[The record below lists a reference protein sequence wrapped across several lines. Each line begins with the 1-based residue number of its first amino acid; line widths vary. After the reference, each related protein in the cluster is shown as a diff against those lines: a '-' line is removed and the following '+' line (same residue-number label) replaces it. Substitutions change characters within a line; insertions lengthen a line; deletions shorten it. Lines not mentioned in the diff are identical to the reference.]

1 MRTDEV
7 LVRKLSEVNA
17 RGGGQTLP
25 LHETWVHLDELE
37 LAVPRIK
44 LELDVRRAVALRFPQ
59 KSDGKPSDFWKRK
72 SFADPDRADLGGNLT
87 QLAACDDAERLSTTC
102 QVRAREI
109 EVVVRAG
116 NPLLDDR

>member
-25 LHETWVHLDELE
+25 LHETCVHLDELE

-59 KSDGKPSDFWKRK
+59 ESDGKPSDFWERK
-72 SFADPDRADLGGNLT
+72 SFADHDRAGAGGTLT
-87 QLAACDDAERLSTTC
+87 QVAAVDDAASLPT
-102 QVRAREI
+102 
-109 EVVVRAG
+109 
-116 NPLLDDR
+116 P